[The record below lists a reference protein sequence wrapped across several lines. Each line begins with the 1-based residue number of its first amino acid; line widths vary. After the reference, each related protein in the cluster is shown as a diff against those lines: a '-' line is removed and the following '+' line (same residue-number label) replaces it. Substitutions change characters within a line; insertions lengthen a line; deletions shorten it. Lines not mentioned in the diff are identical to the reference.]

1 MDLFYFVGSNKS
13 KETRKGVEHCVSD
26 KCFGTFSLVS
36 APQRIIY
43 QTLPPAAN
51 NNRLCDKSCSF
62 SVPQI
67 SELSDLADRP
77 LVGALTSRLQ
87 ALHTQLQAFV
97 EQVDS
102 LGKAPAGGRDPQ
114 VEGESPLA
122 SPCASLPCSGDG
134 QDGPNTPE
142 QKVQD
147 KKLTPPLHSLSLCLC
162 QVLSISFFFKLL
174 PLLDLYLLLSLVCFV
189 LFFGFAQCLTISL
202 AEQHPPIMLLKF
214 LLTTESGF
222 PQRAQ
227 I

>member
-1 MDLFYFVGSNKS
+1 MD
-13 KETRKGVEHCVSD
+13 HPPA
-26 KCFGTFSLVS
+26 VS

-43 QTLPPAAN
+43 QPKPLPPTAN
-51 NNRLCDKSCSF
+51 NNRLCDKFCSF

-102 LGKAPAGGRDPQ
+102 LGKPPAGGRDPQ

-134 QDGPNTPE
+134 QDEPNTAE

-162 QVLSISFFFKLL
+162 HVLSVFSFFSSF
-174 PLLDLYLLLSLVCFV
+174 YFCWIFIFCCHWFV
-189 LFFGFAQCLTISL
+189 LFCSSVFVRCLTISL
-202 AEQHPPIMLLKF
+202 AE
-214 LLTTESGF
+214 
-222 PQRAQ
+222 
-227 I
+227 